1 MSHVV
6 DRRAVGRTIC
16 RKSSGFV
23 RRGMRDALQE
33 RMLDQ
38 VKAQW
43 QELVRAEP
51 GRRFS
56 QYHVRYQQRE
66 APYWKSMLF
75 FATVFCTGISLVLP
89 LATDSAGLAPAFAV
103 IAALLLPG
111 ESRLVAALYDR
122 IEGAIRGRRAAVA
135 APAPPAPQVSE
146 AAPQQVPASP
156 RRATPPQVSRPTV
169 RMAVPPLPM
178 TEVHT
183 APPVRARV
191 VRPRYAGTMKVW
203 ATAEAPQ
210 PSAAPNVT
218 LVFFPPPVEAENEAK
233 K

>member
-1 MSHVV
+1 M
-6 DRRAVGRTIC
+6 IC
-16 RKSSGFV
+16 RKSSRFV
-23 RRGMRDALQE
+23 RRGMPDALQE
-33 RMLDQ
+33 RMLDHLN
-38 VKAQW
+38 AQW
-43 QELVRAEP
+43 QELKRAEP

-56 QYHVRYQQRE
+56 QYHERYQQRE

-75 FATVFCTGISLVLP
+75 FATVFCTGISLVL
-89 LATDSAGLAPAFAV
+89 LLTDSAGLAPLFAV
-103 IAALLLPG
+103 MAALLLPG
-111 ESRLVAALYDR
+111 ESRLVAAVYDR
-122 IEGAIRGRRAAVA
+122 IEGSIRGRRAVVA
-135 APAPPAPQVSE
+135 QPAPPALQGSEVAPPQD
-146 AAPQQVPASP
+146 PPSP

-183 APPVRARV
+183 APSVRARV
-191 VRPRYAGTMKVW
+191 IQPRYAGTLKVW

-218 LVFFPPPVEAENEAK
+218 LVFFPPPVDAVDAENEAK